1 MSADFYLV
9 QRLDRR
15 DAGMTGF
22 DARFGCQYM
31 GSSEFEWGAIPDS
44 LKRIRSARKVV
55 IHEGEVTRKGIT
67 RTVYVVGDKK
77 VVTGIPERLTA
88 WMVDEHPRGKEWSYF
103 PEYVDGTQ
111 SEYQNADAWWGLGE
125 DAMWTLDATIADDLL
140 AAIGAS

>member
-1 MSADFYLV
+1 MSRNFYLV

-44 LKRIRSARKVV
+44 LKRIRAARKLV

-67 RTVYVVGDKK
+67 RTVYVVGGKK
-77 VVTGIPERLTA
+77 AVADIPARLTA
-88 WMVDEHPRGKEWSYF
+88 WMADERPRSKEWTYF
-103 PEYVDGTQ
+103 PEYVDGTR
-111 SEYQNADAWWGLGE
+111 SEYENADAWWGLNE
-125 DAMWTLDATIADDLL
+125 DVMWTLDATTADDLL